1 VDPPGR
7 QAERIHRD
15 DRGEATSP
23 TDGVAG
29 ETLWVYARGFA
40 FLDGPPAPRGTATS
54 TSSPSTS
61 GSA

>member
-29 ETLWVYARGFA
+29 ETLWVYAQGFA
-40 FLDGPPAPRGTATS
+40 FLDGGAGAEGNGYLNIVSIDIGIR
-54 TSSPSTS
+54 
-61 GSA
+61 